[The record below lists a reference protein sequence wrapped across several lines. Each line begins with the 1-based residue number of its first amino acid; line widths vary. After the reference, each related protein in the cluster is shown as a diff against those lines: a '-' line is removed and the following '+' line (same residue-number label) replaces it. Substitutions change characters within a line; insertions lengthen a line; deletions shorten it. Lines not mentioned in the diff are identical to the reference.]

1 MKNGLLNKV
10 LMTGAVVTLVVASAA
25 SASTTPAPANDA
37 EIAKRLTH
45 EVRMYSRYTI
55 FDNVNFR
62 VQEGNVELL
71 GEVSQPFKKADLARV
86 AKSVP
91 GVTSVTNSLKVLPLS
106 SMDDRLRI
114 QVARAIYGYPALSRY
129 GLGALPPIHIIVDNG
144 HVTLEGVV
152 SNQQD
157 KQIAGMRA
165 SLAGLSFG
173 PVVNNLRV
181 ENPSPHKG

>member
-1 MKNGLLNKV
+1 VHELSARTRRTRVDRFLTIHLRTIYTSVFTDRLFNAYISAGGTKQMKNGLLSKV

-106 SMDDRLRI
+106 SM
-114 QVARAIYGYPALSRY
+114 
-129 GLGALPPIHIIVDNG
+129 
-144 HVTLEGVV
+144 
-152 SNQQD
+152 
-157 KQIAGMRA
+157 
-165 SLAGLSFG
+165 
-173 PVVNNLRV
+173 
-181 ENPSPHKG
+181 